1 MLVYTVQKQ
10 IISCDQFMHFRG
22 VKKQKQLASKLFQQ
36 FEKKQKNNVK
46 YTKTRR
52 QALTTVGHSAMS
64 VIMLLQT

>member
-36 FEKKQKNNVK
+36 FEKNNK
-46 YTKTRR
+46 KT
-52 QALTTVGHSAMS
+52 T
-64 VIMLLQT
+64 